1 MNRNAQYLYLV
12 AAMLAFAPAA
22 ADAALV
28 TRTTTTPIAISNI
41 ATTINFADLI
51 DADQLVSISAGSV
64 NSFEGG
70 SFSISVNYSSGSTV
84 QIFSNVFAHNEPYRL
99 TSVPTITFT
108 PGTVTGLTFQTF
120 IDRIPVPPT
129 GTLPTGTVFTFRTV
143 TAVPEPVT
151 WTAMVVGFG
160 LIGSTLRTRR
170 RRSAVVA
177 V

>member
-1 MNRNAQYLYLV
+1 MSRNAQYLYLV
-12 AAMLAFAPAA
+12 AAMLAFAPAVA
-22 ADAALV
+22 EAALV
-28 TRTTTTPIAISNI
+28 TRTTTTPIAISNV

-120 IDRIPVPPT
+120 IDRVPVPPT

-160 LIGSTLRTRR
+160 LIGSTLRARR
-170 RRSAVVA
+170 RRSSVVA
-177 V
+177 L

>member
-1 MNRNAQYLYLV
+1 MSRNAQYLYLV
-12 AAMLAFAPAA
+12 AALLAFAPAA
-22 ADAALV
+22 AEAALV

-99 TSVPTITFT
+99 TSVPTISFA
-108 PGTVTGLTFQTF
+108 PGTITGLTFQTF
-120 IDRIPVPPT
+120 IDRVPVPPA
-129 GTLPTGTVFTFRTV
+129 GTLPTETVFTFRTV

-160 LIGSTLRTRR
+160 LIGSTLRARR
-170 RRSAVVA
+170 RRSTVVA